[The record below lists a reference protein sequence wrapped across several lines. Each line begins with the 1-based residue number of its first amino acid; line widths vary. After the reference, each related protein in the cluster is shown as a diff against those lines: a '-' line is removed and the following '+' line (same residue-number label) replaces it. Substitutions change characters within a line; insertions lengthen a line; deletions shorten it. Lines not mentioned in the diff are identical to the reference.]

1 MTEQPKATT
10 QQPPAAPDAATQQK
24 LSQLKEPVHEELLDQ
39 EPSTHTRVIAIA
51 LDHSEYSAYAFKYTL
66 ENIINPKTDQV
77 VLLNVRDI
85 VNVPSSFGLV
95 YMDMGGA
102 NAFGTDLKGDL
113 KGLPPFKEIW
123 KVDHVDSSSSSPPFT
138 APTMTTTHP
147 HSHLPVL
154 DWIDRT
160 ENENMAASHRLLKQ
174 FGAQVLKTGA
184 KCRAIALRGDPR
196 DELVY
201 KTKELHA
208 DLFVIGSRGMGAIK
222 RAFLGSVSDYCV
234 HHCACPVL
242 VVRAQEHEKN
252 KKA

>member
-1 MTEQPKATT
+1 MTEQPTTTT
-10 QQPPAAPDAATQQK
+10 QQPSAEQDAATQQK
-24 LSQLKEPVHEELLDQ
+24 LSQLKEPVHEEILDH

-66 ENIINPKTDQV
+66 ENIVNPKTDQV

-85 VNVPSSFGLV
+85 VNIPSSFGLV
-95 YMDMGGA
+95 YMDTG
-102 NAFGTDLKGDL
+102 
-113 KGLPPFKEIW
+113 
-123 KVDHVDSSSSSPPFT
+123 
-138 APTMTTTHP
+138 
-147 HSHLPVL
+147 

-160 ENENMAASHRLLKQ
+160 EDENMAASHRLLKQ
-174 FGAQVLKTGA
+174 FGAQVLKAGA

-222 RAFLGSVSDYCV
+222 RTFLGSVSDYCV

-242 VVRAQEHEKN
+242 VVRAQEQEKN